1 VVFQKEISQKT
12 QNGGELINLG
22 GVLHPWAHQ
31 ESSGGSNS
39 LLGQACCFKL
49 KPPAHLGVLGGKL
62 LLHFSYKMALGAEGK
77 GFNTFGNH
85 ISFKISEERK
95 KEGEKSR
102 SRHFRN
108 ASVIKSVNVLRRSSF
123 VLRCSSIFD

>member
-1 VVFQKEISQKT
+1 MFQKEISQKT

-108 ASVIKSVNVLRRSSF
+108 ASMTFPLLIP
-123 VLRCSSIFD
+123 